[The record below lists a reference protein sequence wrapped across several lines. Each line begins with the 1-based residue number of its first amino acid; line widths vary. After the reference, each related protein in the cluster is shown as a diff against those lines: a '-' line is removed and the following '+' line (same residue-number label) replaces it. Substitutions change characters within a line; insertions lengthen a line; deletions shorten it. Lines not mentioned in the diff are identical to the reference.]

1 MTLSDIGKMAENFWN
16 EMPQHYPHVDPDEF
30 IVMPDHIHGI
40 ITINNNVRTEDI
52 RSGQANEWTGA
63 KSGSISAIVRGFKI
77 AVTKYCGTTN
87 QKFEWQKSF
96 YDHIIRSEESLDKI
110 RSYIFN
116 NLAALD
122 SAKKDPDNYF
132 E

>member
-1 MTLSDIGKMAENFWN
+1 MTLSDIGRAAEAFWN
-16 EMPQHYPHVDPDEF
+16 EIPQHYPHVDSDEF
-30 IVMPDHIHGI
+30 IVMPDHFHGI

-77 AVTKYCGTTN
+77 AVTKYSGETN

-96 YDHIIRSEESLDKI
+96 YDHIIKNEESLDKI
-110 RSYIFN
+110 RLYICN
-116 NLAALD
+116 NPAAWD
-122 SAKKDPDNYF
+122 PVKKDPDNYF